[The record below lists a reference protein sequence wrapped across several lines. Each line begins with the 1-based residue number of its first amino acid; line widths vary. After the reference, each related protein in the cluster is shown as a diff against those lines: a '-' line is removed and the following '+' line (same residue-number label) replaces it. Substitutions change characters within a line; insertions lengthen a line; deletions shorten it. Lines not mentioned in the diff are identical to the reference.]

1 MRPTLKVR
9 LLSSAFFIH
18 VATAWTQHNDP
29 IVTDTTRR
37 ASSISCVFRDNPMVT
52 DTTRRASSISCVFR
66 GDDEEELDYLAL
78 QGDAGVI
85 LSYGCVQALF
95 DVLERPL
102 QALNP
107 GLFLPVPHAPTQ
119 AMTMAAL
126 WVGITSLANGYRRC
140 ITRDLSSPG
149 TVSTLLVAALG
160 SSMSLV
166 GVALATYPEMLSI
179 EAELEFVI
187 SMLAALGLW
196 RFCLSQEVPLP

>member
-18 VATAWTQHNDP
+18 VATAWTQHN
-29 IVTDTTRR
+29 
-37 ASSISCVFRDNPMVT
+37 NPMVT

-66 GDDEEELDYLAL
+66 GDEEELDYLAL

-95 DVLERPL
+95 DVLERPI

-119 AMTMAAL
+119 AITMAAL
-126 WVGITSLANGYRRC
+126 WVGITSLANGYRRS

-149 TVSTLLVAALG
+149 TVSTLIVAALG
-160 SSMSLV
+160 SSISLV